1 MEGTRRRGSGR
12 ASERKL
18 GGAWRFMFERRR
30 SHVKAI
36 IRLYE
41 QGGMFPPQSTAAS
54 NEKIHKVKLNFMR
67 ESMCVRERDGG
78 KPVNGSSHWVGGEQR
93 KKVIPMWSF
102 VSLSLRLSFSG
113 GENHAP
119 IRTSVICSIYTFM
132 TQSFYCSHF
141 ILSSN
146 PLSIKKK
153 NQVIV

>member
-67 ESMCVRERDGG
+67 ESMCVREREMGENLLMEVAIGLG
-78 KPVNGSSHWVGGEQR
+78 KSKESDSYV
-93 KKVIPMWSF
+93 SF
-102 VSLSLRLSFSG
+102 PYLRLIFSSG
-113 GENHAP
+113 DRHT
-119 IRTSVICSIYTFM
+119 R
-132 TQSFYCSHF
+132 
-141 ILSSN
+141 
-146 PLSIKKK
+146 
-153 NQVIV
+153 